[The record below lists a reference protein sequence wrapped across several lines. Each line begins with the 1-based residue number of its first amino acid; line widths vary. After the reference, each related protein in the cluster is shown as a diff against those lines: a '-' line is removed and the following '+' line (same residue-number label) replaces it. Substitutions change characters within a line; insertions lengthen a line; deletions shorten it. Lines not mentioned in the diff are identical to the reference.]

1 MKENVLA
8 YLRERKEPVSAQEL
22 VSEVLRVRQAGAAV
36 SRRLIESLLQSDPR
50 FRSDEQG
57 RWRLE
62 AALGE
67 SPGLQEGLM
76 DTRWTIVHLGII
88 PDTFG
93 GGISAIAAERVHDLK
108 IEARMLLWTVEGYRQ
123 ATSELGMGWEEV
135 DAPTSN
141 RESLD
146 RLGRFLE
153 GTVWVSFEP
162 KRDLARLNAHRTA
175 EGLLAMEPLA
185 LGLRTL
191 TRKLFPGEP
200 VRSLEDAAGTLGVR
214 WADAT
219 APDMQGRLA
228 TEVFLRL
235 LDLVEEV
242 KITRSGDLLAFQNR
256 EPEVIRWDRFRFDN
270 ESLATIPKQP
280 GIYFFTDRAGTV
292 IYVGKAKNL
301 NSRVQSYFQA
311 TGAEEEKKQALRESA
326 YDLTYEITGSELE
339 ALLREADAI
348 KTLRP
353 LINTQMEIHETAIE
367 SERLGNRI
375 LILPSRAASHI
386 ELFLVRQDKA
396 VEQIQIAQS
405 VPSLRAV
412 ERRIRQF
419 FFAKKKTAPA
429 EESWK
434 ASLIWRWLRRNR
446 NHILTVDPDQMG
458 DWSECV
464 RLLRRYIQEPLGLE
478 RVIHR

>member
-1 MKENVLA
+1 
-8 YLRERKEPVSAQEL
+8 
-22 VSEVLRVRQAGAAV
+22 
-36 SRRLIESLLQSDPR
+36 
-50 FRSDEQG
+50 
-57 RWRLE
+57 
-62 AALGE
+62 
-67 SPGLQEGLM
+67 
-76 DTRWTIVHLGII
+76 
-88 PDTFG
+88 
-93 GGISAIAAERVHDLK
+93 
-108 IEARMLLWTVEGYRQ
+108 
-123 ATSELGMGWEEV
+123 
-135 DAPTSN
+135 
-141 RESLD
+141 
-146 RLGRFLE
+146 
-153 GTVWVSFEP
+153 
-162 KRDLARLNAHRTA
+162 
-175 EGLLAMEPLA
+175 MEPLA